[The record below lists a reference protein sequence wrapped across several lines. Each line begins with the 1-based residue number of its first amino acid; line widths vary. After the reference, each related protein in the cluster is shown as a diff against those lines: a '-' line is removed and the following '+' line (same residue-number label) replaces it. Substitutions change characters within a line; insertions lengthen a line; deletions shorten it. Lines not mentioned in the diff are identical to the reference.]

1 MATNNQR
8 SQGGF
13 TLIELLIVVVVIG
26 VLAGIAIPKFSNTK
40 GKAYTSAMM
49 ADLRNLNSA
58 QEAFFSDSNRYYS
71 GSVPTTGFMSQP
83 SLAVTLSLQN
93 VSAAGWAGVAITARP
108 PRSARSTRDRGTTGA
123 GDERRRCRCARR
135 DRGLNET
142 SCAPS
147 DKDRRARA

>member
-93 VSAAGWAGVAITARP
+93 VSAAGWAGVATHSQTTKICAIYFGTGGPLAP
-108 PRSARSTRDRGTTGA
+108 ATREGVPM
-123 GDERRRCRCARR
+123 C
-135 DRGLNET
+135 
-142 SCAPS
+142 SP
-147 DKDRRARA
+147 